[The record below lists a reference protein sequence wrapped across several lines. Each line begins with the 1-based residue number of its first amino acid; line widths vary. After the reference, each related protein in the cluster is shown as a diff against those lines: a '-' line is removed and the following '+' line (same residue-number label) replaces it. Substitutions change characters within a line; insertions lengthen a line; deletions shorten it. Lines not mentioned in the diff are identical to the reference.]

1 MSEALKFGKE
11 SYDGTRAL
19 DSVCLLLILHKS
31 IRVTKL
37 LMTNV
42 GCFRKRFSSVRGFD
56 LDHKIR
62 VDDKIDFIV
71 RHCHC
76 RIFFYVNGF

>member
-1 MSEALKFGKE
+1 MFTSDIAL
-11 SYDGTRAL
+11 
-19 DSVCLLLILHKS
+19 KS

-62 VDDKIDFIV
+62 VDDKIDKSPSYILLFDTV
-71 RHCHC
+71 R
-76 RIFFYVNGF
+76 IGEFSSM